1 MSSVV
6 DVLISSARSVGR
18 SGNPPAF
25 LSFARGAS
33 TAAVSLPPL
42 FPPSVGS
49 SPSRSDDD
57 VCRLCSQLFTPP
69 SHGFIHLFII
79 FRSCLSFFPIGCAK
93 WPPISA
99 LATATSHCHFQMAHG
114 TRFRRA
120 CQYGCVRV
128 VPRVTR
134 AAALLSRVSIWLPYG
149 RNLTRGFLSNVT
161 SFQTEFY

>member
-57 VCRLCSQLFTPP
+57 VCRLSSQLFTPP
-69 SHGFIHLFII
+69 LSWFHPPLYHFPQLFV
-79 FRSCLSFFPIGCAK
+79 LFPHWVRK
-93 WPPISA
+93 M
-99 LATATSHCHFQMAHG
+99 ATYIRTCHCHQSLPLSNGSRHALSARLPIWLRPCSSPG
-114 TRFRRA
+114 NSCSGA
-120 CQYGCVRV
+120 V
-128 VPRVTR
+128 VTR
-134 AAALLSRVSIWLPYG
+134 LNMASLRS
-149 RNLTRGFLSNVT
+149 
-161 SFQTEFY
+161 